1 MSSRAAWRLESLG
14 FSEVYRYT
22 AGKVD
27 WRANG
32 LPTEGEKSDELR
44 IGQLVKRNVPTC
56 FISDPVGDALQ
67 RANELGWGVCP
78 VVNAEKI
85 ILGMLWQEGLSAGPE
100 SRAEEHMQPGP
111 QTFRPDVTPE
121 AVRQYFR
128 KREYVLVATSDGELI
143 GILRLAD
150 LPEIKE

>member
-22 AGKVD
+22 AGKLD

-32 LPTEGEKSDELR
+32 LPTEGEKAGELR
-44 IGQLVKRNVPTC
+44 IGTLVKRDVPNC
-56 FISDPVGDALQ
+56 LISDPVGEALQ
-67 RANELGWGVCP
+67 RATNLGWDVCP
-78 VVNAEKI
+78 VVNAERI
-85 ILGMLWQEGLSAGPE
+85 ILGMLWQEGLKADPE

-111 QTFRPDVTPE
+111 QTFRPDVTPD

-128 KREYVLVATSDGELI
+128 KRPYVLVATSDGELI

-150 LPEIKE
+150 LPESKP